1 MGTTLGEIQGLQGTA
16 EVTRDEFGGYCC
28 KRWAKKEDILDDGAN
43 DNICEQLGLDI
54 NALAIKL
61 VQSDFKQR

>member
-1 MGTTLGEIQGLQGTA
+1 MGTTIEEIQGLQGTA

-43 DNICEQLGLDI
+43 DNICE
-54 NALAIKL
+54 
-61 VQSDFKQR
+61 